1 MCLIS
6 EILFEYKEDVREH
19 LPALLHILTITL
31 DSTQS
36 ILQQHSQQV
45 SCFYKGLSHQISA
58 AVEQKLRH
66 LCVLQALLNLVYSFT
81 TQRFGE
87 QHGPSNEVCPG
98 LLQS

>member
-45 SCFYKGLSHQISA
+45 SCFIYKCLWHQILCCCEAKAKTSVYIAGTAQPCVFLHDA
-58 AVEQKLRH
+58 AFWG
-66 LCVLQALLNLVYSFT
+66 AAWSI
-81 TQRFGE
+81 
-87 QHGPSNEVCPG
+87 
-98 LLQS
+98 

>member
-19 LPALLHILTITL
+19 LPALLHIHTITL

-45 SCFYKGLSHQISA
+45 SCLLYKCLWHQVLCSCEAKANTSVCIAGIAQPCVFLHNA
-58 AVEQKLRH
+58 ASWR
-66 LCVLQALLNLVYSFT
+66 AAWSI
-81 TQRFGE
+81 
-87 QHGPSNEVCPG
+87 
-98 LLQS
+98 